1 MSYID
6 TQNSLTAL
14 KNSTS
19 ATNAAKAKENTGNT
33 EMNADA
39 FLQLMMIQMQ
49 NQDPEKPMDSSQMLA
64 QQASFTQVSELQKI
78 NKTLAGSNDMAQSSS
93 MIGMQ
98 VTATDPDDSTK
109 QVSGVVSEVS
119 FSKSGTSL
127 LVGDKTVPLSSVLK
141 VTSPFL
147 QANSD
152 SQN

>member
-6 TQNSLTAL
+6 TQSSLAAL

-19 ATNAAKAKENTGNT
+19 AVNAAKAKENAGNT
-33 EMNADA
+33 EMTSDA

-78 NKTLAGSNDMAQSSS
+78 NKSLAGSNNMAQSSS

-109 QVSGVVSEVS
+109 QINGVVSEVS
-119 FSKSGTSL
+119 FNTSGTSL
-127 LVGDKTVPLSSVLK
+127 LVGDKTLPLSSVLK
-141 VTSPFL
+141 ITSPYL
-147 QANSD
+147 QTTQN